1 MDGQSHSPLPPFS
14 GDIPHKAEPTVR
26 PVTRLPNKPTVPHG
40 PGMTL
45 GDIYY
50 VLFRQK
56 RKIIACS
63 LLGVLA
69 AAALFVLKR
78 PVYQSEA
85 KLLIR
90 YVMDSKSLSV
100 DGTDAQVRTPDE
112 GGNNIINTE
121 VEILTSYDLA
131 QQVANSVGADKI
143 LGTSPGTGDPDKAAT
158 YVSKNLLV
166 EVPSKSSVL
175 QVVFQHPDPGVV
187 QPVLAQ
193 LIEKYLKRH
202 VDIHQAV
209 GVYDDFLKQ
218 QTDQLKIQ
226 LGGTE
231 QELQKARESAGLIS
245 LTDTKKVYTDQISKI
260 RQELFDAQAELA
272 ERQAALEEITKL
284 SATPSNSPTVDATGL
299 APEVPV
305 GLVVVYKGLV
315 GRLEMLSKKQQELLT
330 QFTEESV
337 LVKGVEEQISEV
349 QVLKKK
355 LEEQNPGLASLN
367 NPSSAAGQMGEAAL
381 NPSVEL
387 TRVASLESKI
397 RILNSQLDGLRTEA
411 VGAAASEAVI
421 QDLQRKKDLEEANY
435 RHFLASLETSKF
447 DEMLGA
453 GKNSNI
459 SVIQSPSPPSRAK
472 SKIYKMMAV
481 AILFGVCGGFAL
493 AFVIELKLDTSIKRP
508 IDVET
513 RLRIPLFLSIPQ
525 MSTNGFHSLAGGQA
539 KEPLLL
545 KDPESAARPAGTSG
559 PPADNR
565 GVGFIP
571 WNHNPGLRR
580 FHEALRDRLIVDF
593 ELRNLTHKPK
603 LLAVTS
609 CGKGAGVTTVAAGLA
624 ACLSE
629 TGEGNVLLV
638 DMTKERAAAQHFWK
652 GKSECSLNEA
662 LYDGDRAQV
671 QDNLYVATESTNGE
685 GRPQNV
691 PLRFA
696 QLVPKLKA
704 GKYDYIIFD
713 MPPISQTSVTALLAP
728 SMDQVVLVLESEK
741 TQRELVQQA
750 TALLAQS
757 KASVC
762 AVLNKTQNHVPTRLH
777 QGLLI
782 DN

>member
-1 MDGQSHSPLPPFS
+1 MDAQLQPPFP
-14 GDIPHKAEPTVR
+14 GDIPRKPEPGEK
-26 PVTRLPNKPTVPHG
+26 PVTRIPNRPVAPRR

-56 RKIIACS
+56 WKIIACS

-69 AAALFVLKR
+69 AAALFELKR
-78 PVYQSEA
+78 PVYQSQA

-90 YVMDSKSLSV
+90 YVLDSKTVSP
-100 DGTDAQVRTPDE
+100 DGTDAQIRTPDE

-131 QQVANSVGADKI
+131 QQVADSVGVDKI
-143 LGTSPGTGDPDKAAT
+143 LGKSHGTGDRNEAAMFI
-158 YVSKNLLV
+158 SKHLLV

-175 QVVFQHPDPGVV
+175 EVVFQHPDPDVV

-209 GVYDDFLKQ
+209 GVYDGFLKQ
-218 QTDQLKIQ
+218 QTDQLKTQ
-226 LGGTE
+226 LSATE
-231 QELQKARESAGLIS
+231 QELQKARDSAGLIS

-260 RQELFDAQAELA
+260 RQELFEAEAELA
-272 ERQAALEEITKL
+272 ERRASLDEMTKL
-284 SATPSNSPTVDATGL
+284 LATPSNSPTADSTVAASE
-299 APEVPV
+299 APM
-305 GLVVVYKGLV
+305 GLVVVYKGLC
-315 GRLEMLSKKQQELLT
+315 GRLDMLSKKQQELLT

-337 LVKGVEEQISEV
+337 LVKGVREQIAEV
-349 QVLKKK
+349 EILKKK
-355 LEEQNPGLASLN
+355 LEDQNPGLAN
-367 NPSSAAGQMGEAAL
+367 VNDPSTTVGQLATPVF
-381 NPSVEL
+381 NPSVEMA
-387 TRVASLESKI
+387 RMAALESKI
-397 RILNSQLDGLRTEA
+397 RVLNSQLDELRTEA

-421 QDLQRKKDLEEANY
+421 QELQRKKELEEANY
-435 RHFLASLETSKF
+435 RHFSVSLETSKF
-447 DEMLGA
+447 DETLGA
-453 GKNSNI
+453 GKTSNI
-459 SVIQSPSPPSRAK
+459 SVIQSPSPPTRAK
-472 SKIYKMMAV
+472 SKTLKMMAL

-493 AFVIELKLDTSIKRP
+493 AFVTELKLDTSVKRP

-513 RLRIPLFLSIPQ
+513 KLRIPLFLSIPQ
-525 MSTNGFHSLAGGQA
+525 VSKNGFHSLPGATRN
-539 KEPLLL
+539 EPLLL
-545 KDPESAARPAGTSG
+545 AGPEGGAHVAGSNG
-559 PPADNR
+559 PPADHR
-565 GVGFIP
+565 GAGITP

-593 ELRNLTHKPK
+593 ERRSLTHKPK

-638 DMTKERAAAQHFWK
+638 DMTKERAAAQHFWR
-652 GKSECSLNEA
+652 GKPECSLNEA

-671 QDNLYVATESTNGE
+671 QDNLYVATETTNGD

-728 SMDQVVLVLESEK
+728 SMDQVVLVIESEK
-741 TQRELVQQA
+741 TERELVDHA

-762 AVLNKTQNHVPTRLH
+762 AVLNKTQNYVPTRLH

-782 DN
+782 DT

>member
-1 MDGQSHSPLPPFS
+1 MDAQRQSPFP
-14 GDIPHKAEPTVR
+14 GDIPRKAEPGEKT
-26 PVTRLPNKPTVPHG
+26 VTRIPNRPTAPRS

-45 GDIYY
+45 GDVYY
-50 VLFRQK
+50 TLFRQK
-56 RKIIACS
+56 RKIITCS

-69 AAALFVLKR
+69 AVAIFVLKR

-90 YVMDSKSLSV
+90 YVLDSKSISA

-112 GGNNIINTE
+112 GGNTIINTE

-131 QQVANSVGADKI
+131 QQVADSIGSDKI
-143 LGTSPGTGDPDKAAT
+143 LGKSQGTGDRDQAANFIN
-158 YVSKNLLV
+158 KNLVV
-166 EVPSKSSVL
+166 EVPSKSSVIH
-175 QVVFQHPDPGVV
+175 VVFQHTDPDIV
-187 QPVLAQ
+187 QPVLGQ

-209 GVYDDFLKQ
+209 GVYDGFLKQ
-218 QTDQLKIQ
+218 QTDQLKTQ
-226 LGGTE
+226 LGVTE
-231 QELQKARESAGLIS
+231 QELQKARDSAGLIS

-260 RQELFDAQAELA
+260 RQELFDAEAELA
-272 ERQAALEEITKL
+272 ERQAALDAMTKL
-284 SATPSNSPTVDATGL
+284 STTPSNPPTADSTA
-299 APEVPV
+299 AASEVPE
-305 GLVVVYKGLV
+305 GLVVVYKGLS
-315 GRLEMLSKKQQELLT
+315 GRLEMLTKKQQELLT

-337 LVKGVEEQISEV
+337 LVKGVQEQIAEV
-349 QVLKKK
+349 EVLKKR
-355 LEEQNPGLASLN
+355 LEEQNPGLANLN
-367 NPSSAAGQMGEAAL
+367 NTLTTAADSPTPVFSPSM
-381 NPSVEL
+381 EL
-387 TRVASLESKI
+387 TRVAALGSKI
-397 RILNSQLDGLRTEA
+397 RVLNSQLDELRTEA

-435 RHFLASLETSKF
+435 RHFAASLETSKF
-447 DEMLGA
+447 DETLGA

-459 SVIQSPSPPSRAK
+459 SVIQSPSPPTRAK
-472 SKIYKMMAV
+472 TKTYKMMAL

-493 AFVIELKLDTSIKRP
+493 AFVTEHKLDTSIKRP

-513 RLRIPLFLSIPQ
+513 GLRLPLFISIPQ
-525 MSTNGFHSLAGGQA
+525 VGKNGFHSLAA
-539 KEPLLL
+539 ARNEPLLL
-545 KDPESAARPAGTSG
+545 KAPQGELGVAIGNALT
-559 PPADNR
+559 ADNR
-565 GVGFIP
+565 GAGITP
-571 WNHNPGLRR
+571 WDHSPGLRR

-638 DMTKERAAAQHFWK
+638 DMTKERVAAQHFWR

-671 QDNLYVATESTNGE
+671 QGNLYVATESTNGD

-728 SMDQVVLVLESEK
+728 SMDQVLLVIESEK

-757 KASVC
+757 KSSVC
-762 AVLNKTQNHVPTRLH
+762 AVLNKTQSHVPTRLH
-777 QGLLI
+777 HGNLI
-782 DN
+782 DS

>member
-1 MDGQSHSPLPPFS
+1 
-14 GDIPHKAEPTVR
+14 
-26 PVTRLPNKPTVPHG
+26 
-40 PGMTL
+40 MTL

-50 VLFRQK
+50 ILFRQK
-56 RKIIACS
+56 WKIITCS

-69 AAALFVLKR
+69 AAALFVHKR

-90 YVMDSKSLSV
+90 YVLDSKTLSP
-100 DGTDAQVRTPDE
+100 DGSDAQIRSPDE

-121 VEILTSYDLA
+121 IEILTSYDLA
-131 QQVANSVGADKI
+131 QQVADSIGPDKI
-143 LGTSPGTGDPDKAAT
+143 LGKSRGTGDRDQAAK
-158 YVSKNLLV
+158 VISKNLLV
-166 EVPSKSSVL
+166 EAPTKSSVL
-175 QVVFQHPDPGVV
+175 QVVFQHPDPNVV

-202 VDIHQAV
+202 VDIHRAV
-209 GVYDDFLKQ
+209 GVFDDFLKQ
-218 QTDQLKIQ
+218 QTDQLKTQ
-226 LGGTE
+226 LGETE
-231 QELQKARESAGLIS
+231 RELQKARDSAGLIS

-272 ERQAALEEITKL
+272 ERRAALDEITKL
-284 SATPSNSPTVDATGL
+284 SSTPANPPTVDSAAA

-305 GLVVVYKGLV
+305 GLVVVYKGLC

-337 LVKGVEEQISEV
+337 LVKGVQEQITEV
-349 QVLKKK
+349 EVLKKK
-355 LEEQNPGLASLN
+355 LEAQNPGLASLN
-367 NPSSAAGQMGEAAL
+367 NPSPAVGEPSTPVF
-381 NPSVEL
+381 NPSAEL
-387 TRVASLESKI
+387 ARLAALESKI
-397 RILNSQLDGLRTEA
+397 RVLNSQLDELRTEA

-421 QDLQRKKDLEEANY
+421 QELQRKKELEEANY
-435 RHFLASLETSKF
+435 RHFSASLEQSQF
-447 DEMLGA
+447 DETLGA

-459 SVIQSPSPPSRAK
+459 SVIQSPSPPTRAK
-472 SKIYKMMAV
+472 SKTFKMMAA

-493 AFVIELKLDTSIKRP
+493 AFVTELKLDTSIKRP

-513 RLRIPLFLSIPQ
+513 RLRIPLFISIPQ
-525 MSTNGFHSLAGGQA
+525 VSKNGSHRLAGA
-539 KEPLLL
+539 ARNEPLLL
-545 KDPESAARPAGTSG
+545 KGPEGGTGVAGSNG

-565 GVGFIP
+565 GTGITP
-571 WNHNPGLRR
+571 WDHNPGLRR
-580 FHEALRDRLIVDF
+580 FHEALRDRLVVDF

-638 DMTKERAAAQHFWK
+638 DMTKERAAAQHFWR
-652 GKSECSLNEA
+652 GKPECSLNDA

-671 QDNLYVATESTNGE
+671 QDNLYVATESVNGD
-685 GRPQNV
+685 GRPQNL

-713 MPPISQTSVTALLAP
+713 MPPISQTGVTTLLAP
-728 SMDQVVLVLESEK
+728 SMDQVLLVIESEK
-741 TQRELVQQA
+741 TERELVQQA

-757 KASVC
+757 QSKAGVC

-782 DN
+782 DT